1 MTPAIF
7 YQSIVK
13 PTMAGFLAP
22 LAPTIRDVPESRV
35 LLMTIAGIESDW
47 SARRQIGGPARSFW
61 QFEQGGGVAE
71 LLGINYVAPILRAT
85 CSQLAIP
92 SDSATIFEAM
102 AWNDSLACTMARL
115 LLWQDPMPLPDT
127 GDTTNSYAYY
137 LRNWRP
143 GAPQGI
149 TVWQARYASS
159 MTAMA

>member
-13 PTMAGFLAP
+13 PTMAGFLVP

-35 LLMTIAGIESDW
+35 LLMTIAGIESNW

-71 LLGINYVAPILRAT
+71 LLGMIFVAPILRAA
-85 CSQLAIP
+85 CSQLDIP

-115 LLWQDPMPLPDT
+115 LLWQDPMPLPVL
-127 GDTTNSYAYY
+127 GDTTNGYAYY